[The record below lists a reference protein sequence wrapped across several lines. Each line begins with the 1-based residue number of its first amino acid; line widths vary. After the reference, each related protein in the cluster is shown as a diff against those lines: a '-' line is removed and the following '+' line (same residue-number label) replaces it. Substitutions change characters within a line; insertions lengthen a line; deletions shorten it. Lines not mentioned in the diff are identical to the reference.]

1 MCRDFV
7 YQERGKMAYTV
18 YKHTSPSG
26 KVYIGITGIDPV
38 KRWKQGY
45 SHNKY
50 FTMAIKKYGWSNI
63 KSEILASNLSKED
76 ACEMEILLIK
86 HFRSNNKNFGYN
98 ISIGGESGRLG
109 VVVSEESKEKMRKAK
124 IGKKLSEEHKRK
136 ISESGKGRVFSL
148 ETREKIRVA
157 NTGRKHTEEEKIK
170 MSEKATGRKQSEATK
185 DKRRKMMVGENNHFY
200 GKKHTETAKSKVSEK
215 NSKKVVC
222 LETGEVFK
230 SAVFASHCLGL
241 NSSAV
246 SGSINGKS
254 KSAGGFHWKYWEE

>member
-1 MCRDFV
+1 
-7 YQERGKMAYTV
+7 MAYTV

-63 KSEILASNLSKED
+63 KSEILESNLSKD
-76 ACEMEILLIK
+76 AACEMEKLLIK
-86 HFRSNNKNFGYN
+86 QFKSNNKNFGYN
-98 ISIGGESGRLG
+98 ISSGGESGRLG
-109 VVVSEESKEKMRKAK
+109 VNASEETKQKMRNAK
-124 IGKKLSEEHKRK
+124 LGKKLSEEHKRK

-148 ETREKIRVA
+148 ETREKIRAA

-170 MSEKATGRKQSEATK
+170 MSLKATGRQQSEATK
-185 DKRRKMMVGENNHFY
+185 DKRRKMMAGENNHFY
-200 GKKHTETAKSKVSEK
+200 GKKHTEAAKSKVSK
-215 NSKKVVC
+215 KKSKKVVC

-254 KSAGGFHWKYWEE
+254 KSAGGFHWKYLEDTKNDN

>member
-1 MCRDFV
+1 
-7 YQERGKMAYTV
+7 MAYTV

-45 SHNKY
+45 SHNRH
-50 FTMAIKKYGWSNI
+50 FSMAIKKYGWENI
-63 KSEILASNLSKED
+63 SSEIIARNLTQKD
-76 ACEMEILLIK
+76 ACEMEISLIK
-86 HFRSNNKNFGYN
+86 EYNSANRNYGYN
-98 ISIGGESGRLG
+98 ISTGGESGRLG
-109 VVVSEESKEKMRKAK
+109 VKASKESIEKMRAAK
-124 IGKKLSEEHKRK
+124 VGKKLTEEHKKK
-136 ISESGKGRVFSL
+136 ISESEKGKIVSK
-148 ETREKIRVA
+148 ETREKLRIA
-157 NTGRKHTEEEKIK
+157 NTGKKHTEEAKRKLSKIATGRKVSEETKKKKSMMNSGKGNPFYGRKHTED
-170 MSEKATGRKQSEATK
+170 A
-185 DKRRKMMVGENNHFY
+185 KR
-200 GKKHTETAKSKVSEK
+200 KVSEK

-254 KSAGGFHWKYWEE
+254 KSAGGFHWKYLEET

>member
-1 MCRDFV
+1 MKTENNC
-7 YQERGKMAYTV
+7 YTV

-26 KVYIGITGIDPV
+26 KVYIGITAIDPV

-63 KSEILASNLSKED
+63 KSEVLASNLSKED

-86 HFRSNNKNFGYN
+86 QFKSNNKNFGYN
-98 ISIGGESGRLG
+98 ISSGGESGRLG
-109 VVVSEESKEKMRKAK
+109 VVASEDSKEKMRKAK

-148 ETREKIRVA
+148 ETREKIRIA

-230 SAVFASHCLGL
+230 SAVFASRCLGL